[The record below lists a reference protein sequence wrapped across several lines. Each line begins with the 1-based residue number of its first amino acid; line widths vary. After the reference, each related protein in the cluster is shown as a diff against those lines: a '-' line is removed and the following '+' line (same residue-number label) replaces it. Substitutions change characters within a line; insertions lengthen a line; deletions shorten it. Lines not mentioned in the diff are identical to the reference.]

1 MEIAKIIDQFITFYG
16 TSVAPHDL
24 LLLSAQVPEV
34 LEIINVLVQFHSQQ
48 MIAGLNLPEIM
59 NDATKNP
66 DGIAETFAKG
76 IFPLSERYRQALQ
89 KITELAHLPPV
100 LFESLQINVIL
111 RLACCFCLT
120 LIKSSNGDSSLV
132 EQLNEFSGSLGLF
145 QSKKYGPLQFPK
157 GEEVEVPSPVRYTA
171 KGGGRK
177 TRRHRMRNKKIKT
190 RKQRGGVR
198 LWQLLLALLAPHAP
212 AVAPNAVAPP
222 TPLAIADV
230 TAASFTQ
237 LIGEMASAV
246 VPAFEVP
253 PLPGLEALPPLENAP
268 FFDVAT
274 SGGRHKVFRQFNI
287 KPHPG
292 LKRDIIKLDNL
303 GRAAM
308 TLNTLYYL
316 GQPPEIGA
324 AVVFR
329 SSDSLAPSWGGSFL
343 DLGFAD
349 DSIKEG
355 KRGSVVHSLN
365 GRAALRSSFPY
376 QLNLYGHLHC
386 HPPIAHRV
394 GSQSSY
400 ADVRTHYKFGLQ
412 GRSTVSFI
420 TTQTGLVMT
429 ALNPDIMAA
438 WSALVATR
446 TLAEMQGFH
455 SIFMRSFDDL
465 HLTNADIKS
474 YMDDTGSIVKVQS
487 MAMKAGRYKLV
498 RDRAAETPDFTF
510 QVGPTRMTVD
520 SLLHV
525 VFIPFEQFFLGE
537 VNIPVYAWPVSYP
550 GALGIPVA
558 PAAFSSAGVSL
569 RELVGEE
576 VVRFQYRTANNT
588 VLPQIPFVGDHSITC
603 ANPRSILLGLQ
614 DYRLQQRCLW
624 EIYQRKLH
632 VLGNVPDAKNIPYSA
647 LAPILSTE
655 FAEFPTELLE
665 VFRIIRQLFAES

>member
-1 MEIAKIIDQFITFYG
+1 MEMNKIIDQFITFYG
-16 TSVAPHDL
+16 ASVAPHDL
-24 LLLSAQVPEV
+24 LLLASQVPEV

-48 MIAGLNLPEIM
+48 MIATFNLTEIM
-59 NDATKNP
+59 NDAIKTP
-66 DGIAETFAKG
+66 DGLAETFAKS
-76 IFPLSERYRQALQ
+76 ILPLSEKYRKAL
-89 KITELAHLPPV
+89 KKVTEFAHLPSV
-100 LFESLQINVIL
+100 FFESLQINVIL
-111 RLACCFCLT
+111 RFAGCFCIT
-120 LIKSSNGDSSLV
+120 LIKGSNGDSSLV
-132 EQLNEFSGSLGLF
+132 EQLNEFSGCLGLF

-157 GEEVEVPSPVRYTA
+157 GENTEIPSPVRYTA

-177 TRRHRMRNKKIKT
+177 TRRIQRPTKIRT

-198 LWQLLLALLAPHAP
+198 LWQLLLALFAPHGVPSLPVAH
-212 AVAPNAVAPP
+212 AVAANAAA
-222 TPLAIADV
+222 PLAIADAA
-230 TAASFTQ
+230 AASFTH
-237 LIGEMASAV
+237 LLGEM

-253 PLPGLEALPPLENAP
+253 PLPGWEALPPLENAP
-268 FFDVAT
+268 FFEVAT
-274 SGGRHKVFRQFNI
+274 NGGRHKVFRPFNI

-324 AVVFR
+324 AIVF
-329 SSDSLAPSWGGSFL
+329 STADALAPSWGGRFL
-343 DLGFAD
+343 ELGFAD

-365 GRAALRSSFPY
+365 GRIALRPSFPY
-376 QLNLYGHLHC
+376 QINMYGHLHC

-429 ALNPDIMAA
+429 ALNPEIMAT
-438 WSALVATR
+438 WSALISTH
-446 TLAEMQGFH
+446 TLAEIQDFH
-455 SIFMRSFDDL
+455 ATFMSSFDDL
-465 HLTNADIKS
+465 HLTNADLKS
-474 YMDDTGSIVKVQS
+474 YMDDTGAIVRVQS

-525 VFIPFEQFFLGE
+525 VFIPFEQFFMGE

-550 GALGIPVA
+550 EALGIPVA

-603 ANPRSILLGLQ
+603 ANPRSILRGLQ
-614 DYRLQQRCLW
+614 DYRFQQRCLW

-647 LAPILSTE
+647 LAPVLSTE
-655 FAEFPTELLE
+655 FAEFPAALQE
-665 VFRIIRQLFAES
+665 VFRVIRQLFAES